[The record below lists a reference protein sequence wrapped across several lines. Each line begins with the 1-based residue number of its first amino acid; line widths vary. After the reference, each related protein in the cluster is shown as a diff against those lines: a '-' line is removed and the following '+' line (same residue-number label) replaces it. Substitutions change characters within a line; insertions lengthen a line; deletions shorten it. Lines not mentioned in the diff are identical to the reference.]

1 MSSRKVCFMRDVLK
15 ALSDQTRRDILEML
29 KDKKLTASEISSH
42 FDMSQASVSQ
52 HLKILKYNY
61 LIYSERQGKYIYYH
75 LNLSVFEEVIKW
87 ITQFHK

>member
-1 MSSRKVCFMRDVLK
+1 MRDVFK
-15 ALSDQTRRDILEML
+15 ALADKTRRDILEML
-29 KDKKLTASEISSH
+29 KDNRLTASEIANQ

-52 HLKILKYNY
+52 HLKVLKFND

-87 ITQFHK
+87 IVQFNK

>member
-1 MSSRKVCFMRDVLK
+1 MKDIFK
-15 ALSDQTRRDILEML
+15 ALTDETRREILEML
-29 KDKKLTASEISSH
+29 KDEKMTASDIASH

-52 HLKILKYNY
+52 HLKILRLND

-87 ITQFHK
+87 VIQFKN

>member
-1 MSSRKVCFMRDVLK
+1 MRDVFK
-15 ALSDQTRRDILEML
+15 ALSDKTRRDILEML
-29 KDKKLTASEISSH
+29 KDNRLTASEIANQ

-52 HLKILKYNY
+52 HLKVLKFND

-87 ITQFHK
+87 IVQFNK

>member
-1 MSSRKVCFMRDVLK
+1 MKGIFK
-15 ALSDQTRRDILEML
+15 ALSDETRREILEML
-29 KDKKLTASEISSH
+29 KDEKMTASDIASH

-52 HLKILKYNY
+52 HLKILRLND

-87 ITQFHK
+87 VIQFKN

>member
-1 MSSRKVCFMRDVLK
+1 MRGVFK
-15 ALSDQTRRDILEML
+15 ALSDKTRRDILEML
-29 KDKKLTASEISSH
+29 KDNRLTASEIANQ

-52 HLKILKYNY
+52 HLKVLKFND

-87 ITQFHK
+87 IVQFNK

>member
-1 MSSRKVCFMRDVLK
+1 MKYIFK
-15 ALSDQTRRDILEML
+15 ALSDETRREILEML
-29 KDKKLTASEISSH
+29 KDEKMTASDIASH

-52 HLKILKYNY
+52 HLKILRLND

-87 ITQFHK
+87 VIQFKN

>member
-1 MSSRKVCFMRDVLK
+1 VGFMRDVFK
-15 ALSDQTRRDILEML
+15 ALSDKTRRDILEML
-29 KDKKLTASEISSH
+29 KDNRLTASEIANQ

-52 HLKILKYNY
+52 HLKVLKFND

-87 ITQFHK
+87 IVQFNK